1 MPFAPNSNS
10 MRRGGGNSFGPSAM
24 RLFAAR
30 TEKLRSSRALVK
42 LLNDELHPDDLFTDL
57 VGDFDDVRSRRWLQA
72 VAIALDSAPQLA
84 APGSDA
90 CRQPPARV
98 AGFGPGQRRI
108 ENGQHMTAITTSI
121 LRLASSLSRL
131 SASLQPLTGLRP

>member
-1 MPFAPNSNS
+1 
-10 MRRGGGNSFGPSAM
+10 M

-57 VGDFDDVRSRRWLQA
+57 VGDFDDVPSRRWLQA
-72 VAIALDSAPQLA
+72 VAITFDSAPQLA

-90 CRQPPARV
+90 CRHLHV
-98 AGFGPGQRRI
+98 
-108 ENGQHMTAITTSI
+108 S
-121 LRLASSLSRL
+121 LASDR
-131 SASLQPLTGLRP
+131 ANDEWKTDNT